1 MEVNY
6 VLIPEDP
13 SSASRYYWK
22 IQNGNIPEAIAI
34 STFPIPNIPAAK
46 WSLLNRTF
54 MFIAGARGARGYR
67 QWQEVGR
74 YVKKKAKAFT
84 VLAPRLIKNKAE

>member
-1 MEVNY
+1 MS
-6 VLIPEDP
+6 LSP
-13 SSASRYYWK
+13 K
-22 IQNGNIPEAIAI
+22 IHQALQGIIEKFQNGNIPKAIAF

-67 QWQEVGR
+67 QLQEVSR
-74 YVKKKAKAFT
+74 YVKKG
-84 VLAPRLIKNKAE
+84 